1 MRQLTFV
8 ISTFMAQKEDLPKRM
23 SGLKIHE
30 DDLKLL
36 YEEDTK
42 QLEGLPSPLKPAPA
56 ASTPTPSTSAS
67 SSNRDSD
74 TLDKVNTFM
83 DNAIVQLIT

>member
-1 MRQLTFV
+1 
-8 ISTFMAQKEDLPKRM
+8 M

-83 DNAIVQLIT
+83 DNAIVQLITWFWYFFRMMRTPNAYKRRI